1 MNVKI
6 KALTAG
12 VLFFIG
18 GQVVMAQKVKRD
30 TADTKNIDEVVV
42 VAYGKQKKEAIV
54 GSVSTVDSKTLAT
67 QQATSVLSALQGTVA
82 GVNLISSS
90 GQPGDNPSIYI
101 RGISSINASTQP
113 LIVLDGSP
121 FNGNISMISQDQI
134 ESMSVLK
141 DASATTLYGS
151 RGANG
156 VIIITTKQGKRNS
169 KPKVTITSLAGVSTP
184 AVKLYKTLDAE
195 NFMKYTWQAI
205 KNNQVYTNK
214 LSESAAS
221 QYATDNLISG
231 VGYNPYNVK
240 NPIDTNG
247 NVVAGAKLLWDTDW
261 ERELVNQAAFKQ
273 EHRLSVSGGSD
284 NTTYFLGADYLDMDG
299 NVKTSNFERI
309 GFRANI
315 DSKVNNWLEVG
326 FNTAFSTSYSTYPTQ
341 SGTSY
346 QSAIQ
351 WIYTI
356 PNIYPLYQRDENG
369 GMILDQFGNPIY
381 DYGVNA
387 NQLVNGTRP
396 TLSNENGVGALHYY
410 DYIRRKNYYVANGFA
425 QINLTK
431 DLTLRSQG
439 SFENQLTDNY
449 DYISNQYGYAASVGG
464 RVSQERIL
472 SKTINWF
479 NSLSYDKSFGKH
491 NVYAQGLFEIMDYKY
506 DYLSAQG
513 TGFLPG
519 VKVLNGATKPESVG
533 GYFSPERLVSYM
545 GRFSY
550 NYNQKY
556 YLEGSYRRDG
566 SSRFSA
572 DTRWGDFWSVGG
584 SWVVS
589 KEKFFTNNVMNYLKI
604 KSSYGELGNNKTLDE
619 NGNPAYFP
627 YIQGFEVGWNNLDQ
641 TGVVLTSAV
650 DPFLKWE
657 TTSSLNVGAEM
668 GFFNNRIT
676 ANFDYFQKKS
686 VDLIYDKPL
695 PGSTGNQ
702 PSSIVTNI
710 GAIKNTGWELDIT
723 SRNFKGS
730 DFEWT
735 TNLNLYKFKNKI
747 TELTQESFINGTKRW
762 AVGTSLYD
770 FYLAE
775 WAGVDSQTGMGTW
788 YYNVTN
794 TDGTVSRQVTSDYS
808 LANATTSRIYKG
820 SSLPDITGGFGNYF
834 RYKSFDLNVLFNF
847 SYGAYMYDS
856 QYASLMSGFSS
867 AGRQQSVDIMNAWQK
882 PGDITDTPINIM
894 VQNNNNAQSTR
905 FLFKN
910 DYVRLKSLTLGYNVK
925 NSLTRNFGVSQFRIF
940 LQGDNLWT
948 WQSHKGIDPEQ
959 SIAGT
964 TNYRSYNLRTMSLGV
979 TIGF

>member
-12 VLFFIG
+12 VLFFVG
-18 GQVVMAQKVKRD
+18 GQAVMAQKKSD
-30 TADTKNIDEVVV
+30 SASTKNIDEVIV

-54 GSVSTVDSKTLAT
+54 GSVVTVDSKTLAT

-82 GVNLISSS
+82 GVNLIASS
-90 GQPGDNPSIYI
+90 GQPGDNPNIYI

-121 FNGNISMISQDQI
+121 FNGNISMIPQDQI

-169 KPKVTITSLAGVSTP
+169 RPKVSITSLAGVSTP
-184 AVKLYKTLDAE
+184 AVKLYKTLGAE
-195 NFMKYTWQAI
+195 DYMRYTWQAI
-205 KNNQVYTNK
+205 KNNQIYTNK
-214 LSESAAS
+214 LSDAAAS
-221 QYATDNLISG
+221 LYATNNLISS
-231 VGYNPYNVK
+231 VGYNPYNVN
-240 NPIDTNG
+240 NPVNTDGSI
-247 NVVAGAKLLWDTDW
+247 VSGAKLLWDTDW
-261 ERELVNQAAFKQ
+261 EKELINQAAFKQ

-309 GFRANI
+309 GFRANL
-315 DSKVNNWLEVG
+315 DSKVNDWLEVG

-356 PNIYPLYQRDENG
+356 PNIYPLYQRDQTG
-369 GMILDQFGNPIY
+369 AMILDQFGNPIY

-387 NQLVNGTRP
+387 TQLVNGTRP

-410 DYIRRKNYYVANGFA
+410 DYIRRRNYYVANGFV
-425 QINLTK
+425 QVNFTK
-431 DLTLRSQG
+431 DLSLRSQG

-449 DYISNQYGYAASVGG
+449 DYISNKYGYAASVGG
-464 RVSQERIL
+464 RVTQVRAIA
-472 SKTINWF
+472 KTINWF

-491 NVYAQGLFEIMDYKY
+491 NVFAQALFEIMDYKY

-519 VKVLNGATKPESVG
+519 VTVLNGATKPESVG
-533 GYFSPERLVSYM
+533 GYINPERLVSYM

-550 NYNQKY
+550 NYAQKY
-556 YLEGSYRRDG
+556 YLEGSYRKDG

-572 DTRWGDFWSVGG
+572 DTRWGSFWSVGG

-589 KEKFFTNNVMNYLKI
+589 KEKFFSNSVMNYLKI
-604 KSSYGELGNNKTLDE
+604 KSSYGELGNNKTLDV
-619 NGNPAYFP
+619 NGNPTYFP

-641 TGVVLTSAV
+641 SGVILGSAV
-650 DPFLKWE
+650 DSNLRWE
-657 TTSSLNVGAEM
+657 KTSSFNVGAEI
-668 GFFNNRIT
+668 GLFKNRIT
-676 ANFDYFQKKS
+676 VNFDYFQKKS

-695 PGSTGNQ
+695 PGSTGNT
-702 PSSIVTNI
+702 PSSIVTNV
-710 GAIKNTGWELDIT
+710 GSIKNDGWELDIT
-723 SRNFKGS
+723 SKNFKNEN
-730 DFEWT
+730 FEWT

-747 TELTQESFINGTKRW
+747 TELTQESFIKGTKRW

-775 WAGVDSQTGMGTW
+775 WAGVDPQTGMGTW
-788 YYNVTN
+788 YYSVTN
-794 TDGTVSRQVTSDYS
+794 TDGTVSREITSNYT
-808 LANATTSRIYKG
+808 LANATGSRIYKG

-834 RYKSFDLNVLFNF
+834 RYKSFDLNILFNF

-856 QYASLMSGFSS
+856 QYAALMSGFSA
-867 AGRQQSVDIMNAWQK
+867 AGRQQSVDVMNAWQK
-882 PGDITDTPINIM
+882 PGDITDVPINIM

-905 FLFKN
+905 FLYKN
-910 DYVRLKSLTLGYNVK
+910 DYVRLKSLTLGYNV
-925 NSLTRNFGVSQFRIF
+925 NSSLTKSFGVNQFRIF

-948 WQSHKGIDPEQ
+948 WQSHNGIDPEQ